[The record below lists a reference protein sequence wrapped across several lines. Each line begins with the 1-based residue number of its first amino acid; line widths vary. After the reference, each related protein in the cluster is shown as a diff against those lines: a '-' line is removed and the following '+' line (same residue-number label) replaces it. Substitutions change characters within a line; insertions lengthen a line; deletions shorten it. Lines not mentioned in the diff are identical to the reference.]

1 MNNLLKTSLHQT
13 HINSKAKLVPF
24 AGWEMPIQYSSILS
38 ECKAVRNQS
47 GIFDVSHMGRFYIS
61 GNDASLALDKILS
74 VNPFII
80 EEGQG
85 KYNVICNQNG
95 GIIDDAIVYKI
106 NDKKFLLIP
115 NASNA
120 DTIHEWII
128 DNTKELDF
136 NIDVVTKNTAMIALQ
151 GPTSTTILNNIFSEL
166 PKIRRFKF
174 IQTKYKDK
182 NVIIARTGYTGENGF
197 EIILDNDISQNFWE
211 LLLKNGATECGL
223 GARDVLRLEAAL
235 ALHGNEI
242 TEKTNPFEAQLSRFV
257 ELDRENY
264 IVNNTLNNIK
274 SQELSKKLIG
284 FEIQGRKIARSHNII
299 KDDNNNIIGE
309 VTSGTYSPTL
319 NKSIGLGYISNK
331 SLDINSE
338 ITIEIRSKN
347 ILAKIIKIPFYKRS
361 N

>member
-151 GPTSTTILNNIFSEL
+151 GPTSTIILNNIFSEL
-166 PKIRRFKF
+166 PKIRRFRF

-257 ELDRENY
+257 ELDRKNY

-284 FEIQGRKIARSHNII
+284 FEIQDRKIARSHNII

>member
-1 MNNLLKTSLHQT
+1 MDNLLKTSLHQT
-13 HINSKAKLVPF
+13 HVDSKAKLVPF
-24 AGWEMPIQYSSILS
+24 AGWEMPIQYASILS

-61 GNDASLALDKILS
+61 GNDASLGLDKILS
-74 VNPFII
+74 VNPFMI

-106 NDKKFLLIP
+106 NNKKFLLIP

-120 DTIHEWII
+120 DKIYEWVSE
-128 DNTKELDF
+128 NTKNLDF
-136 NIDVVTKNTAMIALQ
+136 NIDVVTKKTAMIALQ
-151 GPTSTTILNNIFSEL
+151 GPTSRAILNNIFPDL
-166 PKIRRFKF
+166 PKIRRFRF
-174 IQTKYKDK
+174 IETKYNDK
-182 NVIIARTGYTGENGF
+182 NVTIARTGYTGENGF
-197 EIILDNDISQNFWE
+197 EIILDNDISQNFWKI
-211 LLLKNGATECGL
+211 LVKNGATECGL

-242 TEKTNPFEAQLSRFV
+242 TEIINPFEAQLSRFV

-264 IVNNTLNNIK
+264 MINNTLNNIK

-284 FEIQGRKIARSHNII
+284 FEIQGRNIARSHNII
-299 KDDNNNIIGE
+299 KDNNNNTIGE
-309 VTSGTYSPTL
+309 VTSGSYSPTL

-347 ILAKIIKIPFYKRS
+347 IPAKITKIPFYKRS
-361 N
+361 K

>member
-13 HINSKAKLVPF
+13 HIKSKAKLVPF

-166 PKIRRFKF
+166 PKIRRFRF

-257 ELDRENY
+257 ELDRKNY

>member
-166 PKIRRFKF
+166 PKIRRFRF

-257 ELDRENY
+257 ELDRKNY

-284 FEIQGRKIARSHNII
+284 FEIQDRKIARSHNII

>member
-151 GPTSTTILNNIFSEL
+151 GPTSTIILNNIFSEL
-166 PKIRRFKF
+166 PKIRRFRF

-284 FEIQGRKIARSHNII
+284 FEIQDRKIARSHNII

>member
-74 VNPFII
+74 VNPFMI

-128 DNTKELDF
+128 DNTKELNF
-136 NIDVVTKNTAMIALQ
+136 NINVVTKNTAMIALQ

-166 PKIRRFKF
+166 PKIRRFRF

-299 KDDNNNIIGE
+299 KDNNNNVIGE

>member
-128 DNTKELDF
+128 DNTKELNF
-136 NIDVVTKNTAMIALQ
+136 NINVVTKNTAMIALQ

-166 PKIRRFKF
+166 PKIRRFRF

-264 IVNNTLNNIK
+264 IVNNTLSNIK

>member
-74 VNPFII
+74 VNPFMI

-128 DNTKELDF
+128 DNTKELNF
-136 NIDVVTKNTAMIALQ
+136 NINVVTKNTAMIALQ
-151 GPTSTTILNNIFSEL
+151 GPTSTILNNIFSEL
-166 PKIRRFKF
+166 PKIRRFRF

-264 IVNNTLNNIK
+264 IVNNTLSNIK

>member
-166 PKIRRFKF
+166 PKIRRFRF

-257 ELDRENY
+257 ELDRKNY

>member
-1 MNNLLKTSLHQT
+1 
-13 HINSKAKLVPF
+13 
-24 AGWEMPIQYSSILS
+24 
-38 ECKAVRNQS
+38 
-47 GIFDVSHMGRFYIS
+47 
-61 GNDASLALDKILS
+61 
-74 VNPFII
+74 
-80 EEGQG
+80 
-85 KYNVICNQNG
+85 
-95 GIIDDAIVYKI
+95 
-106 NDKKFLLIP
+106 
-115 NASNA
+115 
-120 DTIHEWII
+120 
-128 DNTKELDF
+128 
-136 NIDVVTKNTAMIALQ
+136 MIALQ

-166 PKIRRFKF
+166 PKIRRFRF

>member
-74 VNPFII
+74 VNPFMI

-128 DNTKELDF
+128 DNTKELNF
-136 NIDVVTKNTAMIALQ
+136 NINVVTKNTAMIALQ

-166 PKIRRFKF
+166 PKIRRFRF

-284 FEIQGRKIARSHNII
+284 FEIQDRKIARSHNII

>member
-166 PKIRRFKF
+166 PKIRRFRF

-284 FEIQGRKIARSHNII
+284 FEIQDRKIARSHNII

>member
-128 DNTKELDF
+128 DNTKELNF
-136 NIDVVTKNTAMIALQ
+136 NINVVTKNTAMIALQ

-166 PKIRRFKF
+166 PKIKRFRF

-257 ELDRENY
+257 ELDRKNY

-284 FEIQGRKIARSHNII
+284 FEIQDRKIARSHNII

>member
-74 VNPFII
+74 VNPFMI

-128 DNTKELDF
+128 DNTKELNF
-136 NIDVVTKNTAMIALQ
+136 NINVVTKNTAMIALQ

-166 PKIRRFKF
+166 PKIRRFRF

-223 GARDVLRLEAAL
+223 GARDVLRLEAAS

>member
-1 MNNLLKTSLHQT
+1 M
-13 HINSKAKLVPF
+13 
-24 AGWEMPIQYSSILS
+24 
-38 ECKAVRNQS
+38 
-47 GIFDVSHMGRFYIS
+47 
-61 GNDASLALDKILS
+61 
-74 VNPFII
+74 
-80 EEGQG
+80 
-85 KYNVICNQNG
+85 
-95 GIIDDAIVYKI
+95 
-106 NDKKFLLIP
+106 
-115 NASNA
+115 
-120 DTIHEWII
+120 
-128 DNTKELDF
+128 DF

-151 GPTSTTILNNIFSEL
+151 GPAASTILNNIFSDL
-166 PKIRRFKF
+166 PKIRRFRF
-174 IQTKYKDK
+174 IQTNYNDK
-182 NVIIARTGYTGENGF
+182 NVTIARTGYTGENGF
-197 EIILDNDISQNFWE
+197 EIILDNNISQNFWE
-211 LLLKNGATECGL
+211 LLVKNGATECGL

-284 FEIQGRKIARSHNII
+284 FEIQGRNIARSHNII
-299 KDDNNNIIGE
+299 KDNNNIIGE

-347 ILAKIIKIPFYKRS
+347 ISAKITKIPFYKRS
-361 N
+361 K

>member
-166 PKIRRFKF
+166 PKIRRFRF

-242 TEKTNPFEAQLSRFV
+242 TVKTNPFEAQLSRFV

-274 SQELSKKLIG
+274 SQVLSKKLIG

>member
-166 PKIRRFKF
+166 PKIRRFRF

-274 SQELSKKLIG
+274 SQVLSKKLIG

-347 ILAKIIKIPFYKRS
+347 VLAKIIKIPFYKRS

>member
-166 PKIRRFKF
+166 PKIRRFRF

-242 TEKTNPFEAQLSRFV
+242 TVKTNPFEAQLSRFV

>member
-128 DNTKELDF
+128 DNTKELNF
-136 NIDVVTKNTAMIALQ
+136 NINVVTKNTAMIALQ

-166 PKIRRFKF
+166 PKIRRFRF

>member
-166 PKIRRFKF
+166 PKIRRFRF

-274 SQELSKKLIG
+274 SQVLSKKLIG

>member
-74 VNPFII
+74 VNPFMI

-128 DNTKELDF
+128 DNTKELNF
-136 NIDVVTKNTAMIALQ
+136 NINVVTKNTAMIALQ

-166 PKIRRFKF
+166 PKIRRFRF